1 MLNFSVHSLA
11 GILVIVCALNAN
23 VNGEKGKIV
32 LKRDVKEGC
41 YKSRIYCAE
50 K

>member
-23 VNGEKGKIV
+23 VNGAKGKIV
-32 LKRDVKEGC
+32 LNRDVTDVK
-41 YKSRIYCAE
+41 
-50 K
+50 